1 MKLKSVL
8 FPVLGV
14 LILLFFLLS
23 PPLAPL
29 TELGMK
35 VVGIFLFTVIW
46 WVSVGVGYPSIISV
60 LLLALTGVMKPND
73 AFAASWGNWVPLF
86 VIGSFGLSECLK
98 ITGFSRRFAFWFI
111 TRPFVAGRPWLL
123 VTMFLTANIIL
134 GSVMPLTPTCVIF
147 MAIAEPMLLAL
158 GYKKGD
164 PFAAMLMMGIAWI
177 STAAAG
183 MTPIGQTGNMM
194 MMEWVRTDLKFNMNF
209 LQWMGFGIPTGF
221 LVLGAMLLIFRFLV
235 RIDVS
240 KIKDMAT
247 DYFQSEMA
255 KMGSM
260 KLEEKLALVI
270 FLGVVF
276 IWMAPSFI
284 GGLLPGLKSYLDA
297 MGFAVP
303 PLLGACLMC
312 LVTVKGKPLLGWR
325 EWMLQGVEWGTI
337 SLLAAI
343 FALSAVIAKP
353 ETGIP
358 DLLNQAF
365 KPLTTGASVTTL
377 VIVTVVW
384 VVLQTN
390 AMSNIVTETIVYRI
404 MVPIMV
410 AAGTG
415 NAVALGAVISAASN
429 CAFALPSATPPTA
442 IATGSGWVPV
452 GFMAKYGVLLML
464 PVMLI
469 FIVVGYPLAALLFR

>member
-1 MKLKSVL
+1 MKFKSWITPLIGVFL
-8 FPVLGV
+8 FF
-14 LILLFFLLS
+14 FFLLY
-23 PPLAPL
+23 PPIAPL

-35 VVGIFLFTVIW
+35 VVGIFLFTVVW
-46 WVSVGVGYPSIISV
+46 WVSVGVGYPSILSV

-86 VIGSFGLSECLK
+86 VIGSFGLSECLRA
-98 ITGFSRRFAFWFI
+98 TGFSRRFALWFV
-111 TRPFVAGRPWLL
+111 TRPFVAGRPWMLI
-123 VTMFLTANIIL
+123 TMFLTANIIL

-164 PFAAMLMMGIAWI
+164 QFAAMFMMGIAWI
-177 STAAAG
+177 STVAAG

-209 LQWMGFGIPTGF
+209 LQWMAFGIPTGL
-221 LVLGAMLLIFRFLV
+221 LVLVSMLLIFRFFIRV
-235 RIDVS
+235 DVG

-247 DYFQSEMA
+247 GYVRTEMA
-255 KMGSM
+255 KMGPM
-260 KLEEKLALVI
+260 KTEEKLALAI
-270 FLGVVF
+270 FLGVVL

-284 GGLLPGLKSYLDA
+284 GGISPTAKTYLDS

-312 LVTVKGKPLLGWR
+312 LVTVRNKPLLGFR

-337 SLLAAI
+337 ALLAAI
-343 FALSAVIAKP
+343 FALSAVIVKP
-353 ETGIP
+353 ETGIT
-358 DLLNQAF
+358 DMLNQVF
-365 KPLTTGASVTTL
+365 KPLTDGASVTTL
-377 VIVTVVW
+377 VIITVIW

-404 MVPIMV
+404 MVPILTV
-410 AAGTG
+410 TGLG
-415 NAVALGAVISAASN
+415 NAAALGAVISAASN

-442 IATGSGWVPV
+442 IASGSGWVPV
-452 GFMAKYGVLLML
+452 GFMAKYGVLLIV
-464 PVMLI
+464 PTILI
-469 FIVVGYPLAALLFR
+469 FVIVGYPIASLVFR